1 MKKYLSLI
9 AFVMMAVVSL
19 SLTACGDDDDD
30 DNVGS
35 TSELVGTWEIINA
48 TLYSTTGESKIVKSG
63 DGAYWVFTADKLTVY
78 HSEDLA
84 NGESFGYAYN
94 SSSKEL
100 YIAGHSPF
108 HVTAL
113 SKGSLTLRSDEIS
126 STYYYIIKFKKR
138 SKRRSK

>member
-30 DNVGS
+30 VNVGS
-35 TSELVGTWEIINA
+35 TSELVGTWDIIN
-48 TLYSTTGESKIVKSG
+48 TTYYSTGESPEVESG
-63 DGAYWVFTADKLTVY
+63 DGAYWVFTADKLTV
-78 HSEDLA
+78 HDSEDLA
-84 NGESFGYAYN
+84 NGKSFDYTYN

-100 YIAGHSPF
+100 HIAGYPLF

-113 SKGSLTLRSDEIS
+113 SKGSLTLRSNEIFS
-126 STYYYIIKFKKR
+126 SYSIIKFNKR
-138 SKRRSK
+138 SE

>member
-30 DNVGS
+30 VNVGS
-35 TSELVGTWEIINA
+35 TSELVGTWDIVN
-48 TLYSTTGESKIVKSG
+48 TTYYSTGESPEVESG
-63 DGAYWVFTADKLTVY
+63 DGAYWVFTADKLTV
-78 HSEDLA
+78 HDSEDLA
-84 NGESFGYAYN
+84 NGKSFDYTYD

-100 YIAGHSPF
+100 HIAGYPLF

-113 SKGSLTLRSDEIS
+113 SKSSLTLRSNEAFGS
-126 STYYYIIKFKKR
+126 YSIIKFNKR
-138 SKRRSK
+138 SE

>member
-9 AFVMMAVVSL
+9 AFVLMAVVSL

-35 TSELVGTWEIINA
+35 TSELVGTWDIIN
-48 TLYSTTGESKIVKSG
+48 TTYYSTGESPEFESG
-63 DGAYWVFTADKLTVY
+63 YGAYWVFTADKLTV
-78 HSEDLA
+78 HDSEDLA
-84 NGESFGYAYN
+84 NGKSFDYTYD

-100 YIAGHSPF
+100 HIAGYPLF

-113 SKGSLTLRSDEIS
+113 SKSSLTLRSNEAFGS
-126 STYYYIIKFKKR
+126 YSIIKFNKR
-138 SKRRSK
+138 SE

>member
-35 TSELVGTWEIINA
+35 TSELVGTWDIVN
-48 TLYSTTGESKIVKSG
+48 TTYYSTGESPEVESG
-63 DGAYWVFTADKLTVY
+63 DGAYWVFTADKLTV
-78 HSEDLA
+78 HDSEDLA
-84 NGESFGYAYN
+84 NGKSFDYTYD
-94 SSSKEL
+94 SSSKEI
-100 YIAGHSPF
+100 YIDGDPLF

-113 SKGSLTLRSDEIS
+113 SKSSLTLRCNLAFGS
-126 STYYYIIKFKKR
+126 YIIIKLKKR
-138 SKRRSK
+138 SK

>member
-30 DNVGS
+30 VNAGS
-35 TSELVGTWEIINA
+35 TSELVGTWDIIN
-48 TLYSTTGESKIVKSG
+48 TTYYSTGESPEVESG
-63 DGAYWVFTADKLTVY
+63 DGAYWVFTADKLTV
-78 HSEDLA
+78 HDSEVLA
-84 NGESFGYAYN
+84 NGESLDYTYD

-100 YIAGHSPF
+100 YIDGDLLF

-113 SKGSLTLRSDEIS
+113 SKSSLTLRYNLAFGSYI
-126 STYYYIIKFKKR
+126 IIKFKKK

>member
-1 MKKYLSLI
+1 
-9 AFVMMAVVSL
+9 MMAVVSL

-35 TSELVGTWEIINA
+35 TSELVGTWEIINK
-48 TLYSTTGESKIVKSG
+48 TLYSTTGESKIVESG
-63 DGAYWVFTADKLTVY
+63 DSAYWVFTADKLTI
-78 HSEDLA
+78 HNSENLA
-84 NGESFGYAYN
+84 YGNSFGYAYN

-100 YIAGHSPF
+100 YIDGFHPL

-113 SKGSLTLRSDEIS
+113 SKGSLTLRSDEIGSFTLGSDEIS

>member
-30 DNVGS
+30 ANVGS
-35 TSELVGTWEIINA
+35 TSELVGTWDIINA
-48 TLYSTTGESKIVKSG
+48 TYYSTGKSPEFESG
-63 DGAYWVFTADKLTVY
+63 YGAYWVFTADKLTV
-78 HSEDLA
+78 HDSEDLA
-84 NGESFGYAYN
+84 NGKSFDYTYN

-100 YIAGHSPF
+100 RIAGFPLF

-113 SKGSLTLRSDEIS
+113 SKSSMTLRSNEAFGS
-126 STYYYIIKFKKR
+126 YSIINFNKR
-138 SKRRSK
+138 SE

>member
-19 SLTACGDDDDD
+19 SLTACRDDDDD

-35 TSELVGTWEIINA
+35 TSELVGTWDIVNK
-48 TLYSTTGESKIVKSG
+48 TSYSTGESPKVKSG
-63 DGAYWVFTADKLTVY
+63 DGAYWVFTADKLTV
-78 HSEDLA
+78 HDSEVWA
-84 NGESFGYAYN
+84 NGKSFDYSYD

-100 YIAGHSPF
+100 YIDGDLFF

-113 SKGSLTLRSDEIS
+113 SKSSLTLRCNLAFGS
-126 STYYYIIKFKKR
+126 YFIIKFKKR

>member
-35 TSELVGTWEIINA
+35 TSELVGTWDIVN
-48 TLYSTTGESKIVKSG
+48 TTYYSTGESPEVESG
-63 DGAYWVFTADKLTVY
+63 DGAYWVFTADKLTV
-78 HSEDLA
+78 HDSEDLA
-84 NGESFGYAYN
+84 NGKSFDYTYD

-100 YIAGHSPF
+100 HIAGYPLF

-113 SKGSLTLRSDEIS
+113 SKSSLTLRSNEAFGS
-126 STYYYIIKFKKR
+126 YSIIKFNKR
-138 SKRRSK
+138 SE

>member
-30 DNVGS
+30 VNVGS
-35 TSELVGTWEIINA
+35 TSELVGTWDIIN
-48 TLYSTTGESKIVKSG
+48 TTYYSTGESPEVESG
-63 DGAYWVFTADKLTVY
+63 DGAYWVFTADKLTV
-78 HSEDLA
+78 HDSEVLA
-84 NGESFGYAYN
+84 NGESFDYTYN

-100 YIAGHSPF
+100 HIAESPFFF

-113 SKGSLTLRSDEIS
+113 SKGSLTLRSNEIFS
-126 STYYYIIKFKKR
+126 SYLIIKFKKR
-138 SKRRSK
+138 SERRSK

>member
-30 DNVGS
+30 VNVGS

-48 TLYSTTGESKIVKSG
+48 TFYSTTGENPKFESG

-78 HSEDLA
+78 DSEDLA
-84 NGESFGYAYN
+84 NGKSFDYTYD

-100 YIAGHSPF
+100 RIAGFPIF

-113 SKGSLTLRSDEIS
+113 SKSSLTLRSNEAFGS
-126 STYYYIIKFKKR
+126 YSIIKFNKR
-138 SKRRSK
+138 SE